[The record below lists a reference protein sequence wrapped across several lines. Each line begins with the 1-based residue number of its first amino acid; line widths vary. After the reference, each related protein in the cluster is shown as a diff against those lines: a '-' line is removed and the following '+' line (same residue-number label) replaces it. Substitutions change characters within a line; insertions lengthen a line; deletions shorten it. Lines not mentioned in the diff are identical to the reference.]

1 MRRKNIAIEEIVA
14 KFQMHLEISGVWARQ
29 RQQIDLGM
37 GEGPFRRP
45 NGMHIDVVFLTQKE
59 SIP

>member
-1 MRRKNIAIEEIVA
+1 MAR
-14 KFQMHLEISGVWARQ
+14 FQMHREISGVWARQ

-37 GEGPFRRP
+37 GERPFRRP
-45 NGMHIDVVFLTQKE
+45 NGMHIDVVCLTQKE